1 MSLRLLLCAL
11 VLGIGPVVP
20 HAARAAQEA
29 EPLDHLAEP
38 PGADL
43 VETDE
48 DRYLRMTIP
57 VTIDGQGPFRF
68 MVDTGAQ
75 ATVVTRELS
84 EQLALEPAGTGTLIG
99 MASSKVVPLVDLHG
113 LEFANRVFDNLT
125 SPLLEAQNVG
135 ADGIIG
141 LDSLQ
146 DLRVLIDFTQDTIAV
161 TDADVRGANR
171 GYEIVVRARRKLGQL
186 IITDAEVEGIR
197 TALIID
203 TGGQYSYGNPALREK
218 LKMRRGATVISKDVN
233 GVELSGNVTFA
244 RKLDIGQISLTDLP
258 IAFADSP
265 AFQALGYT
273 DRPALSLGMLHL
285 RVFDRI
291 AIDFSTRKVLFDLPR
306 QTPRRRGDMRL

>member
-1 MSLRLLLCAL
+1 MSFRLLLSAMM
-11 VLGIGPVVP
+11 LGIGPLVPNTACVV
-20 HAARAAQEA
+20 AQEA
-29 EPLDHLAEP
+29 EPIDHFTEP
-38 PGADL
+38 AGADL
-43 VETDE
+43 VETE
-48 DRYLRMTIP
+48 ADRYRRMTIP

-68 MVDTGAQ
+68 MVDTGSQ

-84 EQLALEPAGTGTLIG
+84 ERLALEPVGSGTLVG
-99 MASSKVVPLVDLHG
+99 MASKKVVPLVELHG
-113 LEFANRVFDNLT
+113 LEFANRVFDNLQ

-146 DLRVLIDFTQDTIAV
+146 DLKVLIDFTQDTIAV
-161 TDADVRGANR
+161 TDADAGKSN

-218 LKMRRGATVISKDVN
+218 LKMRRGMTIISKDVN
-233 GVELSGNVTFA
+233 GVELAGNVTFA
-244 RKLDIGQISLTDLP
+244 RKLDIGRLSLKDLP

-265 AFQALGYT
+265 AFEALGYS

-285 RVFDRI
+285 RAFDRV
-291 AIDFSTRKVLFDLPR
+291 AIDFSAKKVFFDLPR
-306 QTPRRRGDMRL
+306 LTPRRRASTRL